1 MKLRLLC
8 QMSQRDALSDVLSF
22 STPTPTLV
30 TQSPN
35 TELLVGLSVRMADS
49 SCAQPALDESSFV
62 PKAIKQTRPKPN
74 GGETTFLVRWETTGS
89 NKEDSPKDCRLWMT
103 AREVEVCCP
112 GLREGPHSSL
122 GETPTQAESAS
133 NVPTQMLDDM
143 DDTSSTVVEKKDLAG
158 TYDKEMREDVRR
170 TVARLKQ
177 FLYQEDLS
185 SKMQDIIESQLR
197 VLTEYAGIKC
207 MAVHFQ
213 ECGAVDLLLQ
223 MIALG
228 DSEHWETVSEILS
241 SLAVHDVANGMRILL
256 TMMQHNINTEGWS
269 VEKVR
274 EKQEFCLELF
284 RDNFSDDELEYNRE
298 LSLAMPDVSV

>member
-1 MKLRLLC
+1 MNLRLLC
-8 QMSQRDALSDVLSF
+8 QMSQRDALTDVFSF
-22 STPTPTLV
+22 SIPTPTLV

-35 TELLVGLSVRMADS
+35 TELLVGHSMRMAFS
-49 SCAQPALDESSFV
+49 SCAHPALDESSFV
-62 PKAIKQTRPKPN
+62 PKAIKQTRVNPN
-74 GGETTFLVRWETTGS
+74 GGETTFLVRWEKTGS
-89 NKEDSPKDCRLWMT
+89 NKEDSPKDCSLWMT
-103 AREVEVCCP
+103 TKEVQVCCP
-112 GLREGPHSSL
+112 SLREGSHGSL
-122 GETPTQAESAS
+122 EEAPTEAESGS
-133 NVPTQMLDDM
+133 NVRTQMLDDL
-143 DDTSSTVVEKKDLAG
+143 DDTSSTVVENKDLAG
-158 TYDKEMREDVRR
+158 TYDEEMKEDVRR
-170 TVARLKQ
+170 TVARLKR

-228 DSEHWETVSEILS
+228 DAEHWETVSEILS

-256 TMMQHNINTEGWS
+256 TVMQHNIDTEGWS
-269 VEKVR
+269 TEKVR

-284 RDNFSDDELEYNRE
+284 RDNFSDDEIEYNRE
-298 LSLAMPDVSV
+298 LSLAIPDVSV